1 MEQGFV
7 PANGVRSMI
16 SGTPAVLGILAVRE
30 GAAVIAEA
38 GIGAIRAKAVALTEM
53 VIALTDEWLVPQGFS
68 LGSPRD
74 SSRRGGHVS
83 INRSDAR
90 EVCGRLIEAGVLAD
104 FRAPETIRIGLS
116 PLPTSFTEVWDS
128 LDVIRKLTA

>member
-1 MEQGFV
+1 
-7 PANGVRSMI
+7 MI
-16 SGTPAVLGILAVRE
+16 SGTPSVLGILAVRE

-53 VIALTDEWLVPQGFS
+53 VIGLSDQWLLPQGFS

-74 SSRRGGHVS
+74 SGRRGGHVS
-83 INRSDAR
+83 INRPDAR

-104 FRAPETIRIGLS
+104 FRTPDTIRIGLS
-116 PLPTSFTEVWDS
+116 PLPTSFVEVWDS
-128 LDVIRKLTA
+128 LDVIRQLTA